1 MPLHFALLAKGLKV
15 LRSFVNRSAGNA
27 GARKGTATLGEPP
40 INKGSSSQSLFLIG
54 AVWKVITSY
63 YIWAFKPYK
72 IRNLSDRDP
81 KTYIPPLELHMPRR
95 SSFWPV
101 YVSKMRGDES
111 TFNSGLLM
119 RSHATY
125 LSFLLVSGNWG
136 PVVEVPVMRL
146 VLYLPIYGNVF
157 GAHFAVLVET
167 PLRHLKKGRSRL
179 WSLTLFFRVAEMG
192 FRV

>member
-27 GARKGTATLGEPP
+27 GAWKGTATLGEPP

-81 KTYIPPLELHMPRR
+81 ETYIPPLELHMPRR
-95 SSFWPV
+95 PSFWPV
-101 YVSKMRGDES
+101 YVSKMGGMNQLSIQDCLCAAMLHICHFVGFWKLGACCGGPCYEACTISPHLRKCIWS
-111 TFNSGLLM
+111 SFC
-119 RSHATY
+119 RSCGTRKE
-125 LSFLLVSGNWG
+125 G
-136 PVVEVPVMRL
+136 PV
-146 VLYLPIYGNVF
+146 F
-157 GAHFAVLVET
+157 G
-167 PLRHLKKGRSRL
+167 P
-179 WSLTLFFRVAEMG
+179 
-192 FRV
+192 